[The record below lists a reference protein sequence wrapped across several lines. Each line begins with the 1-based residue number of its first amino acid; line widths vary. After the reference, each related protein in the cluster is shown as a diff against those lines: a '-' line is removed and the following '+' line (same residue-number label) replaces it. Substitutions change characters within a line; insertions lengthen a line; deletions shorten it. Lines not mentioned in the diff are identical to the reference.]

1 MGEGRVEMTSNMR
14 SISQKLRHADSR
26 KDKENSRR
34 FAELLARH
42 EVALENMVGEI
53 RAALSES
60 GQGYI
65 RHFERGKLGINDTD
79 DEE

>member
-1 MGEGRVEMTSNMR
+1 MTSKIR
-14 SISQKLRHADSR
+14 SMSQKLRHAESR

-53 RAALSES
+53 RAALSELTS
-60 GQGYI
+60 DDSYI
-65 RHFERGKLGINDTD
+65 RESVRRKLGINDTD
-79 DEE
+79 EGE